1 MGLRRRKKGEFK
13 NSVCMMRDEEIQV
26 VRALEYNAN
35 LSATEIARQLDRKE
49 SQVRKIIDDLTER
62 GVLKQKKAFVNL
74 FALGLTDYT
83 FFMQSTGSPTSDTWS
98 AIEQF
103 PKNPKVFWMASFIG
117 EYQFA
122 VALFGKQ
129 PVDVALT
136 VDELLSQV
144 GLSVSRKD
152 LSVRIHFT
160 ALGRRYLSKRP
171 TPELVYSFPKT
182 KQEYDDTD
190 LTIIQ
195 RLSTGAFESI
205 RSLSKELNIPLATL
219 SRRIQRLEDTKII
232 GGYYHWVS
240 AHHFGVREYRLLISI
255 ANNHKS
261 IRKGI
266 VDLCERI
273 PQVTFLVNCLGAW
286 DCEIGCDVVSYQE
299 LLRIIDEVYKIDPRS
314 IVDVRVLEIVSHLKT
329 G

>member
-1 MGLRRRKKGEFK
+1 VTNMQ
-13 NSVCMMRDEEIQV
+13 DDEIQV
-26 VRALEYNAN
+26 VRLLEYNAN
-35 LSATEIARQLDRKE
+35 LSATEIAKQLDFKE
-49 SQVRKIIDDLTER
+49 HNVRKIIDSLTER
-62 GVLKQKKAFVNL
+62 GILKQKRAFVNL

-83 FFMQSTGSPTSDTWS
+83 FFMQSSGSGTSDTWS

-129 PVDVALT
+129 PLEVALT
-136 VDELLSQV
+136 IDELLSQV
-144 GLSVSRKD
+144 GVGVSRKE

-171 TPELVYSFPKT
+171 TPELVYAFPKT
-182 KQEYDDTD
+182 PQEYDDTD
-190 LTIIQ
+190 LVIIQ

-205 RSLSKELNIPLATL
+205 RSLSKELDIPLATL
-219 SRRIQRLEDTKII
+219 SRRIRRLEETKII
-232 GGYYHWVS
+232 GGYYHWVD

-255 ANNHKS
+255 ANNHKV
-261 IRKGI
+261 IRKGL

-273 PQVTFLVNCLGAW
+273 PRIIFLVNCIGAW
-286 DCEIGCDVVSYQE
+286 DCEIGCDVTSYRD
-299 LLRIIDEVYKIDPRS
+299 LLRIIDDIYKVDPKNV
-314 IVDVRVLEIVSHLKT
+314 VDVRVLEVITHLKT